1 MSRFNVNQ
9 THPLI
14 PRQQNYV
21 LEKKLISFH
30 SEDRDIKQWPK
41 TNIFQIELPEP
52 LSQVQSMRLVSV
64 SLPSNQYVFSN
75 EYQNTKFS
83 FSIDLQGEIQEHIVE
98 ISEGSYTPDE
108 LATEIANTM
117 NFKIVEKNESTYSQI
132 STQEFFRCKYNKIKN
147 TFWFGLLGHTNPPTP
162 ANFKTVIRKFSLNF
176 QKKMSYMVDCNST
189 EVWENYA
196 KWGLPFYLG
205 YEKKKYIS
213 TPTPYNPFFSTIADT
228 TNGRNIGGA
237 FGFNYEIKDTDLSN
251 QASGHW
257 LNQPA
262 ISSSNNLIVDISKNP
277 CTMNILGEDWI
288 YMEVEK
294 HNTIDEIRPYST
306 NTSGW
311 FNNDYNGKVN
321 SAFAKIPVENNA
333 FSSGFV
339 KNRNILSNVSFY
351 TPPLA
356 RVKRFKFKF
365 RYHDGRLVDFKCMP
379 ISFVIEFNVLRDEQA
394 KTMNVIVPP
403 SYMFS

>member
-14 PRQQNYV
+14 PRKQNYV

-108 LATEIANTM
+108 LATEIANKM
-117 NFKIVEKNESTYSQI
+117 NSKIVEFNRTTYSDI
-132 STQEFFRCKYNKIKN
+132 STQEFFKCKYNKIKN
-147 TFWFGLLGHTNPPTP
+147 TFWFGLLGHTNTPTPPT
-162 ANFKTVIRKFSLNF
+162 NNSVIRKFSLNF
-176 QKKMSYMVDCNST
+176 QKKMSYIVECNST
-189 EVWENYA
+189 EIWKNYT

-213 TPTPYNPFFSTIADT
+213 TPTPFNPYFD
-228 TNGRNIGGA
+228 GRNQGGA
-237 FGFNYEIKDTDLSN
+237 FGFSYEITNN
-251 QASGHW
+251 QTGGHW
-257 LNQPA
+257 LSQP
-262 ISSSNNLIVDISKNP
+262 STTNESDNLIVDISKNP
-277 CTMNILGEDWI
+277 YTMNILGEDWV

-294 HNTIDEIRPYST
+294 YNTIDEIRPYST

-321 SAFAKIPVENNA
+321 SAFAKIPVENKA
-333 FSSGFV
+333 FANEFV

-351 TPPLA
+351 TPPLK

-379 ISFVIEFNVLRDEQA
+379 VSFVLEFNILRDEQA

-403 SYMFS
+403 EYMFS

>member
-41 TNIFQIELPEP
+41 TNIFQIELPES

-75 EYQNTKFS
+75 KYQNTKFS

-108 LATEIANTM
+108 LALEIANIM
-117 NFKIVEKNESTYSQI
+117 NFKIVEKNASTYSQI

-147 TFWFGLLGHTNPPTP
+147 TFWFGLLGHTNTPTP
-162 ANFKTVIRKFSLNF
+162 TPNQTVIRKFSLNF
-176 QKKMSYMVDCNST
+176 QKKMSYIVDCNST

-213 TPTPYNPFFSTIADT
+213 TPTPSNPYF
-228 TNGRNIGGA
+228 NGRVQGDA
-237 FGFNYEIKDTDLSN
+237 FGFSYEIKDTGSSD

-257 LNQPA
+257 LSQPDTA
-262 ISSSNNLIVDISKNP
+262 DSDNLIVDISKNP

-379 ISFVIEFNVLRDEQA
+379 ISFVIEFNVLRDEQV